1 MSSELLIYQTD
12 DGQTRITTRFEN
24 GTVGLTQEQI
34 AELFQ
39 RNQSVISRH
48 IKNVFAEGE
57 LEQESNM
64 QKMHIANSDKSV
76 AYDKYKE
83 RIKNEITKVEIGFMK
98 QLESTS
104 QKN

>member
-12 DGQTRITTRFEN
+12 DGETRITIRFEN
-24 GTVGLTQEQI
+24 GTVWLTQEQI

-48 IKNVFAEGE
+48 IKNVFADGE

-64 QKMHIANSDKSV
+64 QKMHIANSDKPV